1 MAKTE
6 ERINLDALAYNLT
19 ILYNIK
25 QEIKTQQKIQKIS
38 AKAHPLKTNYNPQQQ
53 YSKKIQFEIKI

>member
-25 QEIKTQQKIQKIS
+25 QEIKTQQKI
-38 AKAHPLKTNYNPQQQ
+38 
-53 YSKKIQFEIKI
+53 